1 MSKAKVVCSPIV
13 GHFKLSSKQCP
24 TSENDTKD
32 MRKVPYVSIVSNLMY
47 VMVCNRPDIANA
59 VELLSSFFIILRK
72 STRKQ

>member
-1 MSKAKVVCSPIV
+1 MAVCSPIV
-13 GHFKLSSKQCP
+13 GHFKLSFKQCP

-59 VELLSSFFIILRK
+59 VELLASFFIILRT